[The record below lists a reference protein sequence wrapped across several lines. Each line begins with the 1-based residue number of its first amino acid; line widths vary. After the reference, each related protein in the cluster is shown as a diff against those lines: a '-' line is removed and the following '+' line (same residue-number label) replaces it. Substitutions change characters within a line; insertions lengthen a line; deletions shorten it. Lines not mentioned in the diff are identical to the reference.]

1 MNPKLASLLVWL
13 IRLPPESVSMSH
25 VLGLQVGIYVG
36 SRDPDS
42 GPRAFVARQQRIYH

>member
-13 IRLPPESVSMSH
+13 IRLPPESVSTSH

-42 GPRAFVARQQRIYH
+42 SPRAFVARQQRIYH